1 MVEEETCDGGGAG
14 EAPKQRARAERRGK
28 RGARGAGG
36 AGGAGWG
43 GAAGGGEG
51 RRSGYDRLCQRQ
63 FGVSCPSSHT
73 HTRPYPPP
81 S

>member
-14 EAPKQRARAERRGK
+14 EAPKQQARAERRGK
-28 RGARGAGG
+28 RGSRG

-63 FGVSCPSSHT
+63 FGVSSPPSHT
-73 HTRPYPPP
+73 HTPPYLAP